1 MLSTAV
7 WFAGRTG
14 RPGSRGRLARA
25 ANRLSE
31 SAPTFST
38 EPTQG
43 QVPPVV
49 VAAAVSMTGSRDVV
63 ECQHR
68 LNGSTKWQSRKA
80 VTVLRAAPL
89 VSPGHGLGQRP
100 IARKTERTQR
110 SLMQLSESYSPP
122 PLPSVAY
129 ASLTRNRAM
138 LRCNLQPPSCPAA
151 SRRAG
156 LRRISPSCRG
166 CCGRRN
172 RISKLIAQ
180 QRFRALI

>member
-14 RPGSRGRLARA
+14 RPGSRGRVARA

-49 VAAAVSMTGSRDVV
+49 VAAAVSTTESGDVV
-63 ECQHR
+63 ELRYR
-68 LNGSTKWQSRKA
+68 LNGSTKWQSRTA

-89 VSPGHGLGQRP
+89 VSLG
-100 IARKTERTQR
+100 
-110 SLMQLSESYSPP
+110 M
-122 PLPSVAY
+122 
-129 ASLTRNRAM
+129 
-138 LRCNLQPPSCPAA
+138 
-151 SRRAG
+151 G
-156 LRRISPSCRG
+156 
-166 CCGRRN
+166 
-172 RISKLIAQ
+172 
-180 QRFRALI
+180 